1 MKHNG
6 ENNAKIAG
14 DIAQSNGARILIS
27 ISYSFNITLGIA
39 RICCEFWHVERTL
52 HALFQLVLYVS

>member
-1 MKHNG
+1 MFHFPSKIYCKMKHNG

-39 RICCEFWHVERTL
+39 RICCEF
-52 HALFQLVLYVS
+52 